1 MIGRRFRDA
10 DFYCTTACRYLL
22 HDDVQ
27 IRALV
32 EALRSLWMNADLHAV
47 EVREIAVQRTFVDFE
62 DFWTT
67 IMMAATVN
75 QAIAAMAPVML
86 NCSKCECAHGCVRM
100 SPGAS
105 RTMPAQM
112 R

>member
-1 MIGRRFRDA
+1 MIGRRFGDA

-22 HDDVQ
+22 HDSVLLHDDVQ
-27 IRALV
+27 IRAVV

-67 IMMAATVN
+67 SHDGRN
-75 QAIAAMAPVML
+75 
-86 NCSKCECAHGCVRM
+86 R
-100 SPGAS
+100 
-105 RTMPAQM
+105 
-112 R
+112 